1 MIINRLIFQRF
12 TRDVPGSLL
21 ILFVLMALWLL
32 ISGSFDW
39 QHFISGLFLMG
50 ILTLFW
56 TQMTLDEV
64 GRTRFSWHQVKLLL
78 RYVFFLS
85 LEIFKANFSV
95 AYIVLSPKMPIS
107 PGLLVLNYN
116 LKNDLTRVLYANSIT
131 MTPGTITV
139 DLEGDRLLV
148 HGMTKHHAFGVRNW
162 YLYDIMK
169 DIEESAAND

>member
-1 MIINRLIFQRF
+1 MLKSSIIIKRF
-12 TRDVPGSLL
+12 TRDLAGSLI
-21 ILFVLMALWLL
+21 ILVLLLGLWLL

-39 QHFISGLFLMG
+39 QHFVSGIVLMG

-56 TQMTLDEV
+56 NQMTVDEV
-64 GRTRFSWHQVKLLL
+64 GRTRFSWHQAKLLL
-78 RYVFFLS
+78 RYLFFLT
-85 LEIFKANFSV
+85 LEILKANFSV

-107 PGLLVLNYN
+107 PGLIVLNYN
-116 LKNDLTRVLYANSIT
+116 LKRDLTRVLYGNSIT

-139 DLEGDRLLV
+139 DLEDDRLLV

-169 DIEESAAND
+169 DLEESALE